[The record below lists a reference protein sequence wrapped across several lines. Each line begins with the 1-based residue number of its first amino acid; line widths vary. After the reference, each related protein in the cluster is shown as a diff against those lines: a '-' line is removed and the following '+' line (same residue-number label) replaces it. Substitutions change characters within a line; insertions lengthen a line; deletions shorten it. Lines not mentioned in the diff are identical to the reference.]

1 MDSHAVVR
9 NNTESSCESFTQCPP
24 VVASY
29 SILTGTD
36 IDIIKVQNISIKRQ
50 LSDKDCNTQLRVRR
64 VCGLAP
70 SSYRR
75 HDGGRVARLA
85 P

>member
-9 NNTESSCESFTQCPP
+9 NNTKSSRVSFTQCPP
-24 VVASY
+24 VVASS
-29 SILTGTD
+29 SILTGID

-50 LSDKDCNTQLRVRR
+50 LSDKDCNTKLRVRR
-64 VCGLAP
+64 VCGLAL

-75 HDGGRVARLA
+75 HDGGRVAHL
-85 P
+85 PP